1 MRLGRC
7 FVGTIQAIIMGSVI
21 GIVGALPPAFLFEL
35 ALKKDKRVNVAVG
48 LASILISF
56 IMLSIAVF
64 VICLAARELVLPF
77 GVAEATSFLLIWAVE
92 AWRAWRDAQSGASP
106 RERNRGESTGESTRR
121 D

>member
-1 MRLGRC
+1 M
-7 FVGTIQAIIMGSVI
+7 GTTQAIIMGSVI
-21 GIVGALPPAFLFEL
+21 GVIGALPPALLFEL
-35 ALKKDKRVNVAVG
+35 ALRNDQRVNVAVG

-56 IMLSIAVF
+56 IMLSVAVF
-64 VICLAARELVLPF
+64 VIWLAARGLVLPF
-77 GVAEATSFLLIWAVE
+77 GVAEAASFLLVWAVE

>member
-1 MRLGRC
+1 M
-7 FVGTIQAIIMGSVI
+7 GTIQAIIMGSVI

-64 VICLAARELVLPF
+64 VIWLAARELVLPF
-77 GVAEATSFLLIWAVE
+77 GVAEATSFLLVWAVE
-92 AWRAWRDAQSGASP
+92 AGRAWRDAQSGASP